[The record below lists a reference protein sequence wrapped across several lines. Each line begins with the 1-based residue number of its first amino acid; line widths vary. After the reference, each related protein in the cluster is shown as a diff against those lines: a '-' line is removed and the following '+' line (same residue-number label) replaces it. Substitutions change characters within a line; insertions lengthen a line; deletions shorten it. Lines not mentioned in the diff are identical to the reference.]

1 MLLVVPSQGW
11 VCPQCTPT
19 APHAPRH
26 APHTRNDV
34 RIACPLCEQAG
45 GSRQV
50 QCQACCR
57 PYHLLCLG
65 LHSSAFPVGEFVCAP
80 CHLLACKVANPNEQA
95 VNAANMLIYL
105 QGNRIQTRSMDTY
118 ASALHRYLD
127 FAVNVMGK
135 PRHLALP
142 SGRAGVVSTEDL
154 KLFIAHAASKYKVST
169 IMVTICALVDWHK
182 SKGAPADSVSPAL
195 PEIKTLIKSVST
207 LQGPAGLPVGK
218 VGMPKSILRLTLAWL
233 ASHTNLSLRPLH
245 IRDAAWLVLGFFGL
259 LRRSELVALCVQDLS
274 LHSGPQPHISVL
286 IRHSKADQR
295 MAGVNVLIAATSIDG
310 ISIIQCV
317 RSHLDQLLAHGARP
331 TDPLFP
337 AWDVDANRLASG
349 KRLANGQALSKRLTG
364 YLQELRSRYPDL
376 PVNPSSY
383 GMHSLRRGGVVAAWE
398 AGVDIERLKAHGR
411 WRSDAVRAY
420 MTATTT
426 IKLSVSGNM

>member
-1 MLLVVPSQGW
+1 M
-11 VCPQCTPT
+11 C
-19 APHAPRH
+19 
-26 APHTRNDV
+26 D
-34 RIACPLCEQAG
+34 QAG

-50 QCQACCR
+50 ECQACCL

-65 LHSSAFPVGEFVCAP
+65 LHSSAFPAGEFVCAP
-80 CHLLACKVANPNEQA
+80 CHLLACKVTTPNEQA
-95 VNAANMLIYL
+95 LNAANMLIYL

-142 SGRAGVVSTEDL
+142 SGRMGVVSTEDL
-154 KLFIAHAASKYKVST
+154 KLFIAHAASKYKVTT
-169 IMVTICALVDWHK
+169 IMVTISALVDWHK
-182 SKGAPADSVSPAL
+182 SKGAPADTVSPAL
-195 PEIKTLIKSVST
+195 PEIKALIKSVST

-218 VGMPKSILRLTLAWL
+218 VGMPKSILRLTLGWL
-233 ASHTNLSLRPLH
+233 ASHTNLPLRPLH
-245 IRDAAWLVLGFFGL
+245 VRDAAWLVLGFFGL
-259 LRRSELVALCVQDLS
+259 LRRSELVALSVQDLS
-274 LHSGPQPHISVL
+274 LHAEPQPHISVL

-295 MAGVNVLIAATSIDG
+295 MTGVRVLVAAASVDG
-310 ISIIQCV
+310 INIIQCV
-317 RSHLDQLLAHGARP
+317 RSHVGQLLALGARP

-337 AWDVDANRLASG
+337 AWDVDANSLAVD

-411 WRSDAVRAY
+411 WRSDAVRSY